1 MIPKRPRAGH
11 VPSAVRRGRAVVVD
25 AVLVPSGGVP
35 RGEALRELELA
46 LLLALLLPKR
56 LLHLED
62 LVVLGA
68 C

>member
-1 MIPKRPRAGH
+1 M
-11 VPSAVRRGRAVVVD
+11 VVD